1 MELSKDVGHIPI
13 VFIRFNPDDYKL
25 QEDKI
30 TSCWGVNK
38 NGICGVKKSKQ
49 KEWNER
55 LNVLQKSIDYWLH
68 NTTNKL
74 IETVHMYYDEFVH

>member
-13 VFIRFNPDDYKL
+13 VLIRFNPDDYELK
-25 QEDKI
+25 EDET

-49 KEWNER
+49 IEWNEI
-55 LNVLQKSIDYWLH
+55 LNVLHLWTFKMPIFH
-68 NTTNKL
+68 TK
-74 IETVHMYYDEFVH
+74 II